1 MLREEGIVG
10 SWQSAVGREEGIV
23 GSWQWAVGR
32 EDEGKRVLSFDS
44 LVPLGMAGRDGN
56 ESMLILL

>member
-10 SWQSAVGREEGIV
+10 SGQS
-23 GSWQWAVGR
+23 AVGR